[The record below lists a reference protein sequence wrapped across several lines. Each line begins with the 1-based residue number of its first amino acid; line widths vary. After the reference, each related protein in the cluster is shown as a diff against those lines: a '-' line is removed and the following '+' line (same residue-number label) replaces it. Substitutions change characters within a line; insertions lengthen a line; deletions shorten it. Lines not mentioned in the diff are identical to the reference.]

1 MSKRNESV
9 PREINALAEQLA
21 TLPGIGPKQ
30 AFRLAIYLSAKGK
43 SAATKLV
50 SATQNILQVISTCE
64 LCGNLS
70 VEASCQICQDSTRNE
85 AKLMVLESVV
95 DLVQIDGQT
104 DFDGYYVVLGGLISP
119 LNGTFAENINA
130 HLLLKSIETRRVE
143 EVIFALPTTVEGEAT
158 AAYLTTLLAN
168 NPSLKLTRVA
178 RGLPTG
184 ASLEYADPATLSS
197 AINSRIAY

>member
-1 MSKRNESV
+1 MSKRTESV
-9 PREINALAEQLA
+9 PREINALAEQLS

-30 AFRLAIYLSAKGK
+30 AFRLAIYLSVKGK
-43 SAATKLV
+43 SAANKLV
-50 SATQNILQVISTCE
+50 AATQNVLQSVGTCE
-64 LCGNLS
+64 ICGNLAVQS
-70 VEASCQICQDSTRNE
+70 SCQICQDSSRNE
-85 AKLMVLESVV
+85 SKLMILESVV

-130 HLLLKSIETRRVE
+130 HLLLKAIDTRRVE

-158 AAYLTTLLAN
+158 AAYLTTLLPN
-168 NPSLKLTRVA
+168 NSTIQLTRVA

-197 AINSRIAY
+197 AISSRISY